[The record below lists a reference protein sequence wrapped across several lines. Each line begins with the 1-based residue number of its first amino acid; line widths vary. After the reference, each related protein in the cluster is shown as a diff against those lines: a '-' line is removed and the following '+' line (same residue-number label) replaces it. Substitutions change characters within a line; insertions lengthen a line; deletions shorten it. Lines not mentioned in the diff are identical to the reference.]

1 MANWSQS
8 HFLQSLGWAT
18 LNSFWQ
24 MALLWCVY
32 LAINSVFK
40 ISSDKKYQLAV
51 AAILSG
57 FVWFVFTFVYYFQ
70 SSSVSSIAI
79 FNQSVNESNSM
90 LTVFLFSASIA
101 YLSLLIFPSYR
112 LFKNW
117 QFVQR
122 IKKEGLLK
130 ADLNYRLF
138 VNKISAQLGI
148 SKKVFVYIS
157 ELVTSPVTVGYLKPI
172 VLLPVAALS
181 NLSTQQVEAILLH
194 ELSHIRRY
202 DYLVNLLVSIISTF
216 LYFNPFVK
224 QFIGAIEEER
234 ENCCDQL
241 VLQYGYDKVGYASAL
256 LTLEKLSVRRHAL
269 ALGAAGKNYLL
280 NRIQKIVGMEQKK
293 GFKRSQF
300 AGLFAA
306 LLCIVVFNS
315 ILIIK
320 DKNQS
325 SSLYA
330 SMDFANPLNLLND
343 EGSKPDYILP
353 TNRRADTKFWVATKA
368 ASTKKEKAI
377 AAMHADEAQDI
388 EPVSETNSMFIS
400 VAQDDI
406 EASLTNEQ
414 KARVKSTVDATKK
427 VMSDLQWKQAET
439 AIADVLTENEK
450 VIAKREYINELNKM
464 VNWKNIEKKMK
475 ADYETIDWENVD
487 SKMNNALTAIKL
499 DSLQKTYSVVLM
511 QLNKLTTKV
520 NEKTEINICPLPD
533 QSIEQIQEAK
543 QELSSRVNTIK
554 ALRSPKKV
562 VRL

>member
-18 LNSFWQ
+18 VNSFWQ
-24 MALLWCVY
+24 MALLWCIY
-32 LAINSVFK
+32 LAINSIFQ
-40 ISSDKKYQLAV
+40 ITSHKKYRLAV
-51 AAILSG
+51 GAILSG
-57 FVWFVFTFVYYFQ
+57 FIWFALTFVYYFN
-70 SSSVSSIAI
+70 SSPVSTIAF
-79 FNQSVNESNSM
+79 FNQTISESNSM
-90 LTVFLFSASIA
+90 LHVFLISASIA

-117 QFVQR
+117 EFVQR
-122 IKKEGLLK
+122 IKKQGLVK

-148 SKKVFVYIS
+148 TKKVFVYIS

-202 DYLVNLLVSIISTF
+202 DYLVNFLVSIISTF

-224 QFIGAIEEER
+224 QFIRTIEEER

-256 LTLEKLSVRRHAL
+256 LTLEKLSITKHAL

-280 NRIQKIVGMEQKK
+280 NRIEKIVGMEQKK
-293 GFKRSQF
+293 RFKKSQF

-320 DKNQS
+320 DKNQNNN
-325 SSLYA
+325 LYA
-330 SMDFANPLNLLND
+330 SIDFANPLNLLND
-343 EGSKPDYILP
+343 EASRPGSVIP
-353 TNRRADTKFWVATKA
+353 TNRKAESKFWVATAKA
-368 ASTKKEKAI
+368 KKEKVLTQMRVEDA
-377 AAMHADEAQDI
+377 
-388 EPVSETNSMFIS
+388 PVSEPVIQANNMFIN

-406 EASLTNEQ
+406 EASLTKEQ
-414 KARVKSTVDATKK
+414 KEKVKSTMDATKK
-427 VMSDLQWKQAET
+427 VMADLQWKQAET
-439 AIADVLTENEK
+439 VIADVLNEK
-450 VIAKREYINELNKM
+450 EKALAKQQYITELNKT
-464 VNWKNIEKKMK
+464 VDWKKVEKNMK
-475 ADYETIDWENVD
+475 AQYENIDWENVD
-487 SKMNNALTAIKL
+487 NKMNNALTEIKL
-499 DSLQKTYSVVLM
+499 DSLQKTYTVVLT
-511 QLNKLTTKV
+511 QLNKLSTEVK
-520 NEKTEINICPLPD
+520 EKTEISVCPLPD
-533 QSIEQIQEAK
+533 QSIEQIQK
-543 QELSSRVNTIK
+543 TRQELSSRVNTIK
-554 ALRSPKKV
+554 ALRSPKTV